1 MSTGFLDR
9 LATQL
14 RVNKSSA
21 CRRAIQRIL
30 AVVKDNFEAGKYKS
44 PVEAES
50 DFRQLVDRED
60 AYK

>member
-1 MSTGFLDR
+1 MSAGFLDR

-30 AVVKDNFEAGKYKS
+30 AVVKENFEADKYKS

-50 DFRQLVDRED
+50 DFRELVDRED
-60 AYK
+60 ACK